1 MADVELVVPVAVGTA
16 AFWLGKKA
24 DEFHSHRWT
33 VYLRSPTGEDLS
45 HLLSKVV
52 FTLHQSFAQPTR
64 TVTQPPFE
72 VTETGWGEFD
82 IGITL
87 HLSEDAREPGVEL
100 QHLLK
105 LYEDNPEAPQNVK
118 RPVVSE
124 FYEEIVIRQPT
135 RELYERAKT
144 HISRPAPSS
153 PLDPFFPEHSDAPER
168 EQLQAAAK
176 KVQEKKEELQ
186 HRLQALGGSPILL

>member
-1 MADVELVVPVAVGTA
+1 MVDVELVVPVVVGTA

-52 FTLHQSFAQPTR
+52 FTLHQSFAQPSR

-82 IGITL
+82 IGVTL

-100 QHLLK
+100 SHLLK
-105 LYEDNPEAPQNVK
+105 LYEDNPDAPQNTK
-118 RPVVSE
+118 KPVVSE
-124 FYEEIVIRQPT
+124 FYEDIIVRQPT
-135 RELYERAKT
+135 RELYERVKT
-144 HISRPAPSS
+144 HIPRPAPSS
-153 PLDPFFPEHSDAPER
+153 PLDPFFPEHSDAAER
-168 EQLQAAAK
+168 ELLQVASQ
-176 KVQEKKEELQ
+176 KVEEKTVELKQ
-186 HRLQALGGSPILL
+186 RLLELGGTSVLL

>member
-1 MADVELVVPVAVGTA
+1 MFGKEVRVADVELVVPVAVGTA

-52 FTLHQSFAQPTR
+52 FSLHQSFAQPTR

-72 VTETGWGEFD
+72 VTETGWG
-82 IGITL
+82 
-87 HLSEDAREPGVEL
+87 EL

-135 RELYERAKT
+135 RELYERVKT

-153 PLDPFFPEHSDAPER
+153 PLDPFFPEPSDAPER

-176 KVQEKKEELQ
+176 KVQEKKEEL
-186 HRLQALGGSPILL
+186 

>member
-1 MADVELVVPVAVGTA
+1 MEEAPGPLAGREIVTGKKGEERVADVELVVPVAVGTA

-52 FTLHQSFAQPTR
+52 FSLHQSFAQPTR

-105 LYEDNPEAPQNVK
+105 LYED
-118 RPVVSE
+118 
-124 FYEEIVIRQPT
+124 
-135 RELYERAKT
+135 
-144 HISRPAPSS
+144 
-153 PLDPFFPEHSDAPER
+153 APER

-186 HRLQALGGSPILL
+186 HRLQALGGSP